1 LQVRR
6 LVQLRPAAFD
16 DQNLSRAIGV
26 EIRTVFH
33 PEFLFERY
41 LQLSGLFTLGFY
53 DIIVD
58 VIEAIK
64 GWGIRVW
71 LTVVCFGAL
80 IISFIPGLT
89 PLVYVS
95 ILAGSYFALTS
106 AWDSLKNREFD
117 VNLLMVMAAIGAV
130 IVGHPEDAAVLLF
143 LFSLSSTLEEFA
155 LGKTKSAIAA
165 LVKLRPQRAMRVV
178 GDEREDVAV
187 EDLRVGDVVQVNPF
201 DRLPTDGEIIGG
213 ASSIDA
219 SAMTGESAP
228 VNVQIGSEVMGG
240 TQNQEG
246 TLTIRVSKE
255 VGDSALDRIV
265 GLVADAQENKAS
277 GERISQWFGQRY
289 TILVIVAFALS
300 WVIRLAIGEP
310 NSQAFYSSLILLVG
324 MSPCALV
331 ISIPASTLSALAFAA
346 RRGILVRGGEYIEK
360 AASVDFI
367 ALDKTGTLTK
377 GKPRLMSAW
386 VESAGQELCWSP
398 GDSVEAI
405 GSVLGKVASA
415 ESFSTHPL
423 AVALVRAVREAGLK
437 VEHSG
442 EMRTIPGK
450 GLVATVEKGEVWVGN
465 DLLLN
470 EQGFTISEKMNEVA
484 LGWKREGRTSVF
496 AAGNGFLAAFSFADE
511 IRTEAKS
518 VLDDLKSLGVK
529 EIVMLTGDKAETAK
543 AVADYVGITRVE
555 ASLLPGDKVQ
565 VIQELA
571 ARGSVL
577 MVGDGVNDAPS
588 LAQATIGVAMG
599 GLGSDVALEA
609 ADVVLSHD
617 KLARIPELIR
627 LGRRTRGI
635 IYANLVI
642 AGTVIAVLTFGS
654 FIFQL
659 PLPVAVIAHEGSTL
673 IVILNGLRLLR

>member
-1 LQVRR
+1 MIE
-6 LVQLRPAAFD
+6 
-16 DQNLSRAIGV
+16 S
-26 EIRTVFH
+26 IR
-33 PEFLFERY
+33 
-41 LQLSGLFTLGFY
+41 
-53 DIIVD
+53 
-58 VIEAIK
+58 

-71 LTVVCFGAL
+71 LTVICFVTLVLSLFPAMQV
-80 IISFIPGLT
+80 
-89 PLVYVS
+89 LVYVS

-106 AWDSLKNREFD
+106 AWESLKNREFD
-117 VNLLMVMAAIGAV
+117 VNLLMVMAAIGAIV
-130 IVGHPEDAAVLLF
+130 VGHPDDAAVLLF

-165 LVKLRPQRAMRVV
+165 LVKLRPQRAIKVT
-178 GDEREDVAV
+178 GDTREEVAV
-187 EDLRVGDVVQVNPF
+187 EDLRVGDLVQVNPF
-201 DRLPTDGEIIGG
+201 DRLPTDGVIETG

-228 VNVQIGSEVMGG
+228 VPVLVGEEVMGG
-240 TQNQEG
+240 TQNLDG
-246 TLTIRVSKE
+246 TLIIRVSKE

-289 TILVIVAFALS
+289 TIVVIVAFALS

-331 ISIPASTLSALAFAA
+331 ISIPASTLSALAHAA

-360 AASVDFI
+360 AASINFVT
-367 ALDKTGTLTK
+367 LDKTGTLTK

-386 VESAGQELCWSP
+386 VEANGQELCWSP
-398 GDSVEAI
+398 GDSVEKI
-405 GSVLGKVASA
+405 GPVMAKVASA

-423 AVALVRAVREAGLK
+423 AVALVRAVKEAGLT
-437 VEHSG
+437 VNHSG

-450 GLVATVEKGEVWVGN
+450 GLVATVDGGEVWVGN
-465 DLLLN
+465 DRLLN
-470 EQGFTISEKMNEVA
+470 EQGFVISKKMDEVA
-484 LGWKREGRTSVF
+484 LGWKQEGRTSVF
-496 AAGNGFLAAFSFADE
+496 AAGPGFLAAFSFADE
-511 IRTEAKS
+511 IRPEAKA
-518 VLDDLKSLGVK
+518 VLDDLKSLGVE

-555 ASLLPGDKVQ
+555 ASLLPGDKVK

-571 ARGSVL
+571 SRGSVL

-617 KLARIPELIR
+617 KLDRIPELIR

-642 AGTVIAVLTFGS
+642 AGTVILVLTFGS
-654 FIFQL
+654 FLFKL
-659 PLPVAVIAHEGSTL
+659 PLPVAVVAHEGSTL
-673 IVILNGLRLLR
+673 LVILNGLRLLR

>member
-1 LQVRR
+1 M
-6 LVQLRPAAFD
+6 
-16 DQNLSRAIGV
+16 
-26 EIRTVFH
+26 
-33 PEFLFERY
+33 
-41 LQLSGLFTLGFY
+41 
-53 DIIVD
+53 
-58 VIEAIK
+58 IEAIR

-71 LTVVCFGAL
+71 LTVICFVAMVL
-80 IISFIPGLT
+80 AFIPALNL
-89 PLVYVS
+89 LVYLS

-106 AWDSLKNREFD
+106 AWDSLKNRQFD
-117 VNLLMVMAAIGAV
+117 VNLLMVMAAIGAI

-165 LVKLRPQRAMRVV
+165 LVKLRPQRAIRVV
-178 GDEREDVAV
+178 DGVREDVAV
-187 EDLRVGDVVQVNPF
+187 EDLRIGDFVQVNPF
-201 DRLPTDGEIIGG
+201 DRLPTDGVVESGS
-213 ASSIDA
+213 SSIDA

-228 VNVQIGSEVMGG
+228 VSVLMGSEVMGG

-265 GLVADAQENKAS
+265 GLVEDAQENKAS

-289 TILVIVAFALS
+289 TVVVILAFALS
-300 WVIRLAIGEP
+300 WVVRLAMGEP
-310 NSQAFYSSLILLVG
+310 NSAAFYSSLILLVG

-331 ISIPASTLSALAFAA
+331 ISIPASTLSALAYAA

-360 AASVDFI
+360 AASVDFVTM
-367 ALDKTGTLTK
+367 DKTGTLTK
-377 GKPRLMSAW
+377 GKPKLMSAW
-386 VESAGQELCWSP
+386 IEAVDVDTCWSP
-398 GDSVEAI
+398 GDSIEEVGE
-405 GSVLGKVASA
+405 VLAKVASA

-423 AVALVRAVREAGLK
+423 AVALVRAVGLAGIT

-442 EMRTIPGK
+442 EMKTIPGK
-450 GLVATVEKGEVWVGN
+450 GLVATVEGKDVWVGN
-465 DLLLN
+465 DLLIEEN
-470 EQGFTISEKMNEVA
+470 GFHVSEKLSDVT

-496 AAGNGFLAAFSFADE
+496 AAGDRFMAAFSFADE
-511 IRTEAKS
+511 IRPEAQA
-518 VLDDLKSLGVK
+518 VVAELKALGVK
-529 EIVMLTGDKAETAK
+529 EVIMLTGDKEETAQT
-543 AVADYVGITRVE
+543 VAAQVGVDRVA
-555 ASLLPGDKVQ
+555 ASLLPGDKVEE
-565 VIQELA
+565 IKALA

-588 LAQATIGVAMG
+588 LALATIGVAMG

-617 KLARIPELIR
+617 KLERIPELIR

-635 IYANLVI
+635 IYANLAI

-654 FIFQL
+654 FIFKL

-673 IVILNGLRLLR
+673 VVILNGLRLLR